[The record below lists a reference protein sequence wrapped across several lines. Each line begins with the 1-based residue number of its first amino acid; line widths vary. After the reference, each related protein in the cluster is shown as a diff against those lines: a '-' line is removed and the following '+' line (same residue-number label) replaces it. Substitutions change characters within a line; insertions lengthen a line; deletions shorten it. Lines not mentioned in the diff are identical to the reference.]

1 MIILQILSIFNNQL
15 TTAVVWLE
23 AVIVELDKVDET
35 LEVGLW
41 CLRGRDEVTL

>member
-1 MIILQILSIFNNQL
+1 MIIFQILSIFYNQL

-23 AVIVELDKVDET
+23 AVIVELDKVET
-35 LEVGLW
+35 LDVGLW